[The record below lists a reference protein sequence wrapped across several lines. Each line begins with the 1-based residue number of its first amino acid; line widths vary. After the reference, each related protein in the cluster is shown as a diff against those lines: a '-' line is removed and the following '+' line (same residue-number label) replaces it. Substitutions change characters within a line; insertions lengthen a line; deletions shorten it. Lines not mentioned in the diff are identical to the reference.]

1 MPRASK
7 PWWQQATALV
17 SLSAGGAITGF
28 SFMPK
33 AAVDFSSPTSLPV
46 NLLALQHSVRQAPA
60 SDATLRTA
68 IVNVAQHYLQL
79 AQDKTPAEMEA
90 MIWQQDSLDHADHGP
105 SCGAFA
111 SLTLELAAKVV
122 GQESWVTGG
131 SSYPWPLHSWAD
143 VRVDENPASPG
154 IISIQQDARAHGRWH
169 PLGDGYQPQPGDWV
183 LFQGHVEVITEY
195 AHGVLHTIGGDSL
208 PNFSV
213 NAHQYAAPLASEG
226 VAGFVNNGALGPA
239 GPASPASTTR
249 PAHGDHGGSQT
260 SDGQTSTAATA
271 GQAAIPGT
279 AAAGAPA
286 SDGSARGGPPQQPAA
301 KPHSRAGQRRPT
313 AAKSPKDRAQASR
326 TPGRQAQGD
335 QAQGDQAAGLAAIP
349 GTTPAGSTAAGHQ
362 QAQRATTSQA
372 QADAAPGRAD
382 IPGAAG
388 PATGQHRQHDGTG
401 NGPAGKARTGATDLA
416 AVAGGA
422 AIPGVAD
429 PGEHDGSGSRPA
441 AGHQDQP
448 ASTAPVDEAAS
459 RQAFINAVAPGAI
472 ASQRAY
478 GVPAAVTIA
487 QAIEES
493 NWGQSLLASK
503 DHNLFGMKGTGPAG
517 SEALPTQEYENGQWI
532 TTTAPFRVYHNFAES
547 IDDHGRLLADS
558 GYYRQAMAVRR
569 APNAFASALTGVYA
583 TDPTYGAKLIGLM
596 REYNLYRYD
605 AGTSAA
611 RSAPAATHRPR
622 PAPSH
627 QTTSP
632 APAPAAS
639 TSGTAAASPTHTA
652 PTTATPTPTTA
663 PTPAH
668 AAQPTPTA
676 TGTQIP
682 AAGSADIPVATP
694 THSPAAAPHTQAAT
708 PRHPATAAAGHTA
721 QASPATSH
729 RTGTSHVPAA
739 SHTATASP
747 GGLAGQASIP
757 GVPDASATGHADA
770 TTAQSPDSAVTRADR
785 RPAAERPTAR
795 RPARR
800 AATQSVVLTAE
811 EMPLHASPAAH
822 EARPAEHLTSPASAA
837 ARPASQQPRSAS
849 SAGHPA
855 DHRPTPAVRP
865 ASPGARPASQAARPA
880 SSRNWTALRRYR
892 PEIPPSVH
900 TAFLASAK
908 VPLRREEPLYREVAA
923 HADIPWKVLAA
934 ADWMQCEARSGYSP
948 VHGEKLGAINLDG
961 TSYTTRSAALEQ
973 CADDLRDLAWSVYQV
988 DLTERRPLS
997 VGDLASVFAAF
1008 RWGRLLVAH
1017 RTSALEFP
1025 FSVAGLTTAHLHM
1038 RWPKIAE
1045 PDAPDKPGTRFRK
1058 PFGAVPIVLGLGYPA
1073 VV

>member
-1 MPRASK
+1 LPRASK

-28 SFMPK
+28 SFVPK

-79 AQDKTPAEMEA
+79 ARDKTPAEMEA

-154 IISIQQDARAHGRWH
+154 IISIQQDAQAHGRWH

-183 LFQGHVEVITEY
+183 LFQGHVEVVTEY
-195 AHGVLHTIGGDSL
+195 AHGVLQTIGGDSL

-213 NAHQYAAPLASEG
+213 NAHQYTDPLASEG
-226 VAGFVNNGALGPA
+226 VAGFVNNGAL
-239 GPASPASTTR
+239 SPASSPRTTGTT
-249 PAHGDHGGSQT
+249 HGDQGGSRT
-260 SDGQTSTAATA
+260 SDGKTSAAA

-279 AAAGAPA
+279 AAPGAGSPAGAR
-286 SDGSARGGPPQQPAA
+286 SPQQPAA
-301 KPHSRAGQRRPT
+301 KQLSRAGQRRPR
-313 AAKSPKDRAQASR
+313 ASKSGKDRAPASQAQAS
-326 TPGRQAQGD
+326 QAQ
-335 QAQGDQAAGLAAIP
+335 ANPAAGLAAIP
-349 GTTPAGSTAAGHQ
+349 GSTPASAPAKVHHRAQPAATGQ
-362 QAQRATTSQA
+362 TQTGVATGQ
-372 QADAAPGRAD
+372 AD
-382 IPGAAG
+382 IPGAARPG
-388 PATGQHRQHDGTG
+388 RGQHSRHDGTG
-401 NGPAGKARTGATDLA
+401 KARKSGTGAADLA
-416 AVAGGA
+416 AAAGGA
-422 AIPGVAD
+422 AIPGLGT
-429 PGEHDGSGSRPA
+429 PGQHDATGSRPA
-441 AGHQDQP
+441 AGHQDHR
-448 ASTAPVDEAAS
+448 ASSAPVDEAAS

-493 NWGQSLLASK
+493 NWGQSLLASQ

-583 TDPTYGAKLIGLM
+583 TDPSYGAKLIGLM
-596 REYNLYRYD
+596 RQYNLYRYD
-605 AGTSAA
+605 AGNSTAG
-611 RSAPAATHRPR
+611 SAPVAKHRPR

-632 APAPAAS
+632 APAPS
-639 TSGTAAASPTHTA
+639 TTPTPSASGTP
-652 PTTATPTPTTA
+652 TATPTHTTQ
-663 PTPAH
+663 PTPTH
-668 AAQPTPTA
+668 PAQPGPTA
-676 TGTQIP
+676 TGTHP
-682 AAGSADIPVATP
+682 AAAGSADIPAATP
-694 THSPAAAPHTQAAT
+694 AHSPAAAPAHSQAA
-708 PRHPATAAAGHTA
+708 
-721 QASPATSH
+721 
-729 RTGTSHVPAA
+729 AA
-739 SHTATASP
+739 SHSAASHSAQAPPGASHAPTASHAATASP
-747 GGLAGQASIP
+747 GGLAGQATIP
-757 GVPDASATGHADA
+757 GVPDPAAPAATGNQGQA
-770 TTAQSPDSAVTRADR
+770 TGQSPDHAVTRADR
-785 RPAAERPTAR
+785 QPDGSRPATHRPKR
-795 RPARR
+795 RT
-800 AATQSVVLTAE
+800 ATQSAVLTAE
-811 EMPLHASPAAH
+811 ELPLQASPAAH
-822 EARPAEHLTSPASAA
+822 GSSPGEHWSSPAPHPASPAPNPASPAEYRSSTAEYRASLGPRPASPA
-837 ARPASQQPRSAS
+837 ARPASQP
-849 SAGHPA
+849 
-855 DHRPTPAVRP
+855 
-865 ASPGARPASQAARPA
+865 ARPASSAPRPA

-961 TSYTTRSAALEQ
+961 TCYTTRSAALAQ

-1008 RWGRLLVAH
+1008 RWGRLLVVH

-1025 FSVAGLTTAHLHM
+1025 FSVAGLTSAHLHM

>member
-1 MPRASK
+1 MQPASK

-90 MIWQQDSLDHADHGP
+90 MIWQQDSVDHADHGP
-105 SCGAFA
+105 SCAAFA

-122 GQESWVTGG
+122 GQQSWVTGG
-131 SSYPWPLHSWAD
+131 SSYPWPMHTWAD

-154 IISIQQDARAHGRWH
+154 IISIQQDAQTYGRWH

-183 LFQGHVEVITEY
+183 LFQGHVEVVTDY

-213 NAHQYAAPLASEG
+213 NAHQYPDPLSGDG
-226 VAGFVNNGALGPA
+226 VVGFVNNGSLSSADPA
-239 GPASPASTTR
+239 GTAAAPGTR
-249 PAHGDHGGSQT
+249 RADHGRSH
-260 SDGQTSTAATA
+260 AADTQGDA
-271 GQAAIPGT
+271 AAAPGQAAIPG
-279 AAAGAPA
+279 AAAANSAAPDNQA
-286 SDGSARGGPPQQPAA
+286 TPAT
-301 KPHSRAGQRRPT
+301 SSGV
-313 AAKSPKDRAQASR
+313 
-326 TPGRQAQGD
+326 
-335 QAQGDQAAGLAAIP
+335 AAGLADIP
-349 GTTPAGSTAAGHQ
+349 GSAPASPAKARHRAQPAANGHG
-362 QAQRATTSQA
+362 QA
-372 QADAAPGRAD
+372 QADVASGQAA
-382 IPGAAG
+382 IPGATG
-388 PATGQHRQHDGTG
+388 PAADRHGHQHGSGQ
-401 NGPAGKARTGATDLA
+401 AGSRATEVA
-416 AVAGGA
+416 ADSGGA
-422 AIPGVAD
+422 AIPGVVP
-429 PGEHDGSGSRPA
+429 PGQNDSASSPGTSSG
-441 AGHQDQP
+441 AGHQQPP
-448 ASTAPVDEAAS
+448 ASSAPAGETATQ
-459 RQAFINAVAPGAI
+459 QAFINAVAPGAI

-493 NWGQSLLASK
+493 DWGQSLLASK
-503 DHNLFGMKGTGPAG
+503 DYNLFGMKGTGPAG

-558 GYYRQAMAVRR
+558 GYYQQAMAVRR

-583 TDPTYGAKLIGLM
+583 TDPGYGAKLISLM
-596 REYNLYRYD
+596 RQYNLYQYD
-605 AGTSAA
+605 AGTPAGGSAKPKPKPRPSPTARHRPTPAPTQSAA
-611 RSAPAATHRPR
+611 PTTAPSGPTPTPTATPTHTPTAGPSPTRTATATHSPSTAPTPAHTPAATPSASPSGTSS
-622 PAPSH
+622 PASAATPASGH
-627 QTTSP
+627 

-639 TSGTAAASPTHTA
+639 
-652 PTTATPTPTTA
+652 
-663 PTPAH
+663 
-668 AAQPTPTA
+668 Q
-676 TGTQIP
+676 
-682 AAGSADIPVATP
+682 AGPP
-694 THSPAAAPHTQAAT
+694 
-708 PRHPATAAAGHTA
+708 
-721 QASPATSH
+721 
-729 RTGTSHVPAA
+729 
-739 SHTATASP
+739 
-747 GGLAGQASIP
+747 GQASIP
-757 GVPDASATGHADA
+757 GVPDAAAPAGHAATHGAADMTPQPSATA
-770 TTAQSPDSAVTRADR
+770 TTRADR
-785 RPAAERPTAR
+785 RAAP
-795 RPARR
+795 RR
-800 AATQSVVLTAE
+800 AAVHPVTQSAVLTAQQT
-811 EMPLHASPAAH
+811 PLRTGPA
-822 EARPAEHLTSPASAA
+822 T
-837 ARPASQQPRSAS
+837 
-849 SAGHPA
+849 
-855 DHRPTPAVRP
+855 
-865 ASPGARPASQAARPA
+865 RPA
-880 SSRNWTALRRYR
+880 SSNRRAWTTLRRYR

-908 VPLRREEPLYREVAA
+908 VPLRREEPLYREVAV

-1008 RWGRLLVAH
+1008 RWGRLLAVH

-1025 FSVAGLTTAHLHM
+1025 YSVAGLTTAHLHM
-1038 RWPKIAE
+1038 RWPKIDE
-1045 PDAPDKPGTRFRK
+1045 PDAPDKPGARFRR

>member
-1 MPRASK
+1 VNSLQPASK

-33 AAVDFSSPTSLPV
+33 AAVDFSCPTSLPV

-90 MIWQQDSLDHADHGP
+90 MIWQQDSADHADHGP
-105 SCGAFA
+105 SCAAFA

-122 GQESWVTGG
+122 GQQSWVTGG
-131 SSYPWPLHSWAD
+131 SSYPWPLHTWAD

-154 IISIQQDARAHGRWH
+154 IISIQQDAQTHGRWH

-183 LFQGHVEVITEY
+183 LFQGHVEVVTDY

-213 NAHQYAAPLASEG
+213 NAHQYPGPLSGDG
-226 VAGFVNNGALGPA
+226 VVGFVNNGSLSSAVPA
-239 GPASPASTTR
+239 GTAGAPGTPRAG
-249 PAHGDHGGSQT
+249 HGRSH
-260 SDGQTSTAATA
+260 AADTPGDA
-271 GQAAIPGT
+271 AAAPGQAAIPG
-279 AAAGAPA
+279 AAAATPDNQATPGNQATP
-286 SDGSARGGPPQQPAA
+286 
-301 KPHSRAGQRRPT
+301 
-313 AAKSPKDRAQASR
+313 AKSS
-326 TPGRQAQGD
+326 GV
-335 QAQGDQAAGLAAIP
+335 AAGLADIP
-349 GTTPAGSTAAGHQ
+349 GSAPAGRPAKARHRAQPAVQGHG
-362 QAQRATTSQA
+362 QA
-372 QADAAPGRAD
+372 QADVASGQAA

-388 PATGQHRQHDGTG
+388 PTADKHGHRHG
-401 NGPAGKARTGATDLA
+401 AGKAGSRATDVA
-416 AVAGGA
+416 ADSGGA
-422 AIPGVAD
+422 AIPGVVPPGQND
-429 PGEHDGSGSRPA
+429 PASSPGTSSS
-441 AGHQDQP
+441 AGHQQPP
-448 ASTAPVDEAAS
+448 ASTAPAGETATQ
-459 RQAFINAVAPGAI
+459 QAFINAVAPGAI

-493 NWGQSLLASK
+493 DWGQSLLASQ
-503 DHNLFGMKGTGPAG
+503 DYNLFGMKGTGPAG

-558 GYYRQAMAVRR
+558 GYYQQAMAVRR

-583 TDPTYGAKLIGLM
+583 TDPGYGAKLISLM
-596 REYNLYRYD
+596 RQYNLYQYD
-605 AGTSAA
+605 AGT
-611 RSAPAATHRPR
+611 PAAASTAKPRPRPSPTARHR
-622 PAPSH
+622 PAPSPT
-627 QTTSP
+627 QSTT
-632 APAPAAS
+632 
-639 TSGTAAASPTHTA
+639 
-652 PTTATPTPTTA
+652 PTTAPSGPTPTPTATRTHTPAAGPTPTRTPTATPSPAHSPSTA

-668 AAQPTPTA
+668 T
-676 TGTQIP
+676 P
-682 AAGSADIPVATP
+682 AA
-694 THSPAAAPHTQAAT
+694 
-708 PRHPATAAAGHTA
+708 
-721 QASPATSH
+721 
-729 RTGTSHVPAA
+729 
-739 SHTATASP
+739 TATASP
-747 GGLAGQASIP
+747 SGTSSHPPAAIPGSGHPHAPAISQAGPPGQAAIP
-757 GVPDASATGHADA
+757 GVPDAAAPAGHAATRGGADVTPQPSATA
-770 TTAQSPDSAVTRADR
+770 TTRADR
-785 RPAAERPTAR
+785 RAAP
-795 RPARR
+795 RR
-800 AATQSVVLTAE
+800 AAAHPVTQSAVLTAQQT
-811 EMPLHASPAAH
+811 PL
-822 EARPAEHLTSPASAA
+822 R
-837 ARPASQQPRSAS
+837 
-849 SAGHPA
+849 AG
-855 DHRPTPAVRP
+855 
-865 ASPGARPASQAARPA
+865 PGPRPA
-880 SSRNWTALRRYR
+880 SSNRRAWTTLRRYR

-908 VPLRREEPLYREVAA
+908 VPLRREEPLYREVAV

-1008 RWGRLLVAH
+1008 RWGQLLAVH

-1025 FSVAGLTTAHLHM
+1025 YSVAGLTTAHLHM
-1038 RWPKIAE
+1038 RWPKIDE
-1045 PDAPDKPGTRFRK
+1045 PDAPDKPGARFRR